1 MVGMAKYRWVSLL
14 RQVRVR
20 TYLMDSIPTRQMMK
34 KTTNPPQMIMMKLRK
49 SSLSWPAFARAAAAT
64 LAAAA
69 CSGVCDAVAGACAE
83 ARAARARK
91 IMDLDMFIYV
101 GSYRFV
107 SRFVIVKSKEGD
119 ARKYELVEGDWR
131 EDLGVN
137 E

>member
-1 MVGMAKYRWVSLL
+1 
-14 RQVRVR
+14 
-20 TYLMDSIPTRQMMK
+20 MK
-34 KTTNPPQMIMMKLRK
+34 NTTNPPQMIMMKFRK

-91 IMDLDMFIYV
+91 RMDVDMFIYA

-107 SRFVIVKSKEGD
+107 SRFVIVKSKESDG
-119 ARKYELVEGDWR
+119 RKDEMVKGDWR
-131 EDLGVN
+131 EDLGLN